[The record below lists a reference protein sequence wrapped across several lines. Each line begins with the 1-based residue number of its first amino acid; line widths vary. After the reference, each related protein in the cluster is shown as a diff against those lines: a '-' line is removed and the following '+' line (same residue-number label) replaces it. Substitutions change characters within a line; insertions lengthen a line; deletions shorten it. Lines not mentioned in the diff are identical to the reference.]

1 MVISTYIVR
10 YRRHALL
17 TMLVIDNELGA
28 MFNGDMMRWGGTEVD
43 GWFDGQLKWAE
54 KWYAGTETD
63 FIRLP

>member
-1 MVISTYIVR
+1 
-10 YRRHALL
+10 
-17 TMLVIDNELGA
+17 MLVIDNELGA

-54 KWYAGTETD
+54 KLYAGTETD